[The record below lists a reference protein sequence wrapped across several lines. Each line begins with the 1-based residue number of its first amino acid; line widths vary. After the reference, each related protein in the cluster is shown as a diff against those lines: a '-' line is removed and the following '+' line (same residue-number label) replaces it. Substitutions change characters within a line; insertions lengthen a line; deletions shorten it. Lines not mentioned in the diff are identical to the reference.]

1 MIGIVGIIL
10 TVVQFVTA
18 ITVAQEVGWFT
29 GICFGLFAYICLVL
43 AKGKREAWLY
53 LPFLIIGV
61 CLFIF
66 LPKFG
71 LLVVITLQ
79 YDHINK
85 LCSQSYISGDLPICC
100 AWRHGT
106 MI

>member
-1 MIGIVGIIL
+1 MLGIVGIIL

-29 GICFGLFAYICLVL
+29 GICFSLFAFICLVL

-66 LPKFG
+66 LTKFWTFG
-71 LLVVITLQ
+71 R
-79 YDHINK
+79 Y
-85 LCSQSYISGDLPICC
+85 
-100 AWRHGT
+100 
-106 MI
+106 